1 MTDQKPKLNLMDA
14 EVLFFDPADV
24 GPATAEL
31 TALGFRIKIHKDMI
45 DDGEPTVFAR
55 VAAMTELDPSSFF
68 HWVQKIIEPFGGDT
82 QEAGHAHADIDR
94 ADPVEI
100 DEMTVND
107 NRRLR
112 AV

>member
-1 MTDQKPKLNLMDA
+1 MASQRMRCGKYGGKQINTR
-14 EVLFFDPADV
+14 PAWH
-24 GPATAEL
+24 TAQ
-31 TALGFRIKIHKDMI
+31 GFRIKIHKDMI

-55 VAAMTELDPSSFF
+55 VAAMTELDQSNFF

-94 ADPVEI
+94 VDPVEI

-112 AV
+112 EV